1 MEKINCAKL
10 EVLVTIDNR
19 KREELIAHG
28 FSDKD
33 IQREIEKA
41 ITLTEMSLRAPVNA
55 ILSVELVKY
64 Y

>member
-1 MEKINCAKL
+1 MDKVNGAKL

-19 KREELIAHG
+19 KREELISHG

-41 ITLTEMSLRAPVNA
+41 ITLTEMSLRAPVES
-55 ILSVELVKY
+55 ILSVILIKY